1 MTYYRALVEHC
12 RTGTRLLGGRGLF
25 TEQATS
31 SGVLRTMLLVHFT
44 ELHSLY
50 LSQELQ
56 QQSVHP
62 LPNTT
67 LQKMLSQHMFST
79 KRLDIFPPLDRS
91 FIDPFE
97 SQSGLFK
104 SMNSNIKSDTELHR

>member
-56 QQSVHP
+56 QQSMHASITEHHP
-62 LPNTT
+62 PKNVIATYVLNEAFGHISPVGWY
-67 LQKMLSQHMFST
+67 FY
-79 KRLDIFPPLDRS
+79 
-91 FIDPFE
+91 
-97 SQSGLFK
+97 
-104 SMNSNIKSDTELHR
+104 